1 MFRCVAAEELYAN
14 WMLRKAV
21 VFFLM
26 CGKLFL
32 HALFLLSFI
41 DLRKSDLFFYKTIL
55 SPFI

>member
-41 DLRKSDLFFYKTIL
+41 DLRKSDLFFIRQY
-55 SPFI
+55 